1 MCEGTTLGHFR
12 EQFSSLNCRQVS
24 FLVGGSVSAG
34 MVRSSV
40 LLNKCDDLSAIYHL
54 LQASN
59 TQQAILNFPFESLK
73 GMSHEID
80 FVWLALG
87 LIRGRGHF

>member
-1 MCEGTTLGHFR
+1 
-12 EQFSSLNCRQVS
+12 
-24 FLVGGSVSAG
+24 VSAG

-59 TQQAILNFPFESLK
+59 TQQAILNFLLESIKKIVLLDK
-73 GMSHEID
+73 I
-80 FVWLALG
+80 WLLMTCMVSF
-87 LIRGRGHF
+87 RPK

>member
-1 MCEGTTLGHFR
+1 M
-12 EQFSSLNCRQVS
+12 
-24 FLVGGSVSAG
+24 SAG

-59 TQQAILNFPFESLK
+59 TQQAILNFLLESIKKIVLLDK
-73 GMSHEID
+73 I
-80 FVWLALG
+80 WLLMTCMVSF
-87 LIRGRGHF
+87 RPK

>member
-1 MCEGTTLGHFR
+1 
-12 EQFSSLNCRQVS
+12 
-24 FLVGGSVSAG
+24 VSAG

-59 TQQAILNFPFESLK
+59 TQQAIINFLLKYLNLSL
-73 GMSHEID
+73 SQYRYRLLT
-80 FVWLALG
+80 VLVTW
-87 LIRGRGHF
+87 RGSIKSAT